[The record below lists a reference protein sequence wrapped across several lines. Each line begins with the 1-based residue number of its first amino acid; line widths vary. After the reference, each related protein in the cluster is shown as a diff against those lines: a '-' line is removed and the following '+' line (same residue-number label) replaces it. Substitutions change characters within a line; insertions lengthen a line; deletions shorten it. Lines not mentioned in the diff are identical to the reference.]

1 MRVLALIVGMMAAT
15 CAAAEDLYSP
25 IRETDAMTAQFV
37 YEARFG
43 GATGTPIASSFKLQ
57 FANEGQRLAG
67 VAPMQA
73 ELRNGQ
79 FYVNGLN
86 VERMLIARQDEAGG
100 GISAL
105 WGGWLP
111 LVIVI
116 GAAGLILV
124 DGQDQDFTP
133 DGTGGS

>member
-43 GATGTPIASSFKLQ
+43 GAAGAPIASSFKLQ

-67 VAPMQA
+67 FAPMQA
-73 ELRNGQ
+73 ELRDGQ
-79 FYVNGLN
+79 FYVNGMN
-86 VERMLIARQDEAGG
+86 VERALIARQDGPT

-111 LVIVI
+111 LAIVI
-116 GAAGLILV
+116 AAAGVILV
-124 DGQDQDFTP
+124 DGQDQDFGV